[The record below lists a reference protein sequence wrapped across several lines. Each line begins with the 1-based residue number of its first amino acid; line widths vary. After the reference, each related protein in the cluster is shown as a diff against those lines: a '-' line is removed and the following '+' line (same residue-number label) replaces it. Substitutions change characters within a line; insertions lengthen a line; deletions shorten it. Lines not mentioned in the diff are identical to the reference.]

1 MHIGA
6 NVNPVGPEWADV
18 CMTSMLRRESITV
31 AAQLIGGPWCCDS
44 CPSFSRQDGCC
55 NATGSSVGGS

>member
-6 NVNPVGPEWADV
+6 NVNPVGPEYADV

-31 AAQLIGGPWCCDS
+31 AAQRIGGPWCCDS
-44 CPSFSRQDGCC
+44 RPSFSRQDGCW
-55 NATGSSVGGS
+55 NAAGGSV